1 MILAIHGGEPITTV
15 RSDINHEILLE
26 TLFRGRAWPP
36 GWGLHVG
43 CLPGAQLQ
51 GEAPLGHESATS
63 PDGSA
68 WQVMVTM
75 GVLELRV
82 TLCTPDGLGP
92 NFVQQPGGLCLR
104 SRVVP
109 GIDCSP
115 LPGPMLATRS

>member
-51 GEAPLGHESATS
+51 GEAPLGYESATS